1 MSRYLHRIEPEE
13 VRFLLDFSELKE
25 LVIDMLGDAKDLVTV
40 EISFDQMEDFT
51 GASIIRPMV
60 KLREISKLNEEQ
72 RHLILDTGL
81 SIDREPFDNGD
92 YIMEEIF
99 GPEYTVASATND
111 ADGPFFTI
119 EMPYRFYLEQKEK
132 K

>member
-13 VRFLLDFSELKE
+13 VRFLLDFSELKG
-25 LVIDMLGDAKDLVTV
+25 LVTEMLGDAKGLVTV
-40 EISFDQMEDFT
+40 EISYDQMEDFT
-51 GASIIRPMV
+51 GANIIRPMV
-60 KLREISKLNEEQ
+60 KLEEISTLNEEQ

-92 YIMEEIF
+92 YVMEEIF
-99 GPEYTVASATND
+99 GPEYTVADATDD

-119 EMPYRFYLEQKEK
+119 ELPYRFFLEEK
-132 K
+132 DKQ